1 MQERRRTLQAR
12 GHWFELSC
20 AHQAGPRGLPEPL
33 VVTRRVSIR
42 GAIMVGGQKIQ
53 VGLVHA
59 RKTAQ
64 ITVESDTYQI
74 TVAEPICRTSSEAGQ
89 HPLVGRQGLE
99 P

>member
-1 MQERRRTLQAR
+1 
-12 GHWFELSC
+12 
-20 AHQAGPRGLPEPL
+20 
-33 VVTRRVSIR
+33 
-42 GAIMVGGQKIQ
+42 MVGGQKIQ

-74 TVAEPICRTSSEAGQ
+74 TVAEPICRTSSEAGR